1 MRPHLSFLRLVLAAL
16 IVSATS
22 STMAAY
28 PDKPIRL
35 VVPYAAGG
43 SSDYMA
49 RMAAPL
55 ISERLGVPVVVDN
68 KPGGN
73 SIIATQIV
81 AKAAPDGYT
90 LLVFGSALA
99 VLNPLVYRKLPVDVW
114 TKLTPVALMVNSP
127 VALVVNANSP
137 LSDYAK
143 LKQKASTDDG
153 ITYSMSGTG
162 NPMHL
167 IGEML
172 AKKSGMRLRPVPYS
186 GGAPAVSAI
195 VAGQVDA
202 NIEAISTTL
211 PFINSGRLRPIAV
224 TGAKRNS
231 LLPAVPTLQELGLKG
246 FDASTW
252 FGIMAPAATPKPV
265 LDQLNRTLNELL
277 QDSKFRK
284 TMAGQA
290 LDTYPPQ
297 SREAVS
303 AFLRAESS
311 KWREL
316 VEANKIVID

>member
-1 MRPHLSFLRLVLAAL
+1 MTFRATLIRRVFGALMLAA
-16 IVSATS
+16 TS
-22 STMAAY
+22 GVMAAY

-55 ISERLGVPVVVDN
+55 ISERLGVPVVVEN

-73 SIIATQIV
+73 SIIATQTV

-90 LLVFGSALA
+90 LLVFGSAIA

-114 TKLTPVALMVNSP
+114 KELTPVGLMVNSP
-127 VALVVNANSP
+127 VALVVNASSP
-137 LSDYAK
+137 LAGYAQF
-143 LKQKASTDDG
+143 KQKASSRDG
-153 ITYSMSGTG
+153 LTYSMSGTG

-167 IGEML
+167 IGELL
-172 AKKSGMRLRPVPYS
+172 AKRGSLNLRPVPYS
-186 GGAPAVSAI
+186 GGAPSVSAI

-211 PFINSGRLRPIAV
+211 PFINSGRLRAIAV

-231 LLPAVPTLQELGLKG
+231 LLPSVPTLQELGLEG

-252 FGIMAPAATPKPV
+252 FGVMAPAATPKPI
-265 LDQLNRTLNELL
+265 LDRLNATLNAVLK
-277 QDSKFRK
+277 DSNFQK
-284 TMAGQA
+284 TMARQA

-303 AFLRAESS
+303 AFLKAESS

-316 VEANKIVID
+316 VETNKIVVD